1 MTFES
6 RQFTLRFREADLVIP
21 ELRFANCI
29 IVVRGY
35 THERIERL
43 QLVFINQDRQTIDR
57 LCEVSVFETTSFSGI
72 FKIIAPGSFYQK
84 ILR

>member
-1 MTFES
+1 MKES
-6 RQFTLRFREADLVIP
+6 R
-21 ELRFANCI
+21 
-29 IVVRGY
+29 G
-35 THERIERL
+35 L

-72 FKIIAPGSFYQK
+72 FQIILPGSFYQK